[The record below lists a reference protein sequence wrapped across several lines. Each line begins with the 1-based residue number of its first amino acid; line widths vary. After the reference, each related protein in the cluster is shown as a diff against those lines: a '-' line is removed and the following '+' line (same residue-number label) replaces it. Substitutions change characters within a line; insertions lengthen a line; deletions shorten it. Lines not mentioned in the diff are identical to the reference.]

1 MREHVHTGPA
11 AFLFA
16 GLSAIVLI
24 HVLRIVAGQLSDRPG
39 TEGAGKVLAAFAL
52 AD

>member
-1 MREHVHTGPA
+1 MRDHVHTGLP

-16 GLSAIVLI
+16 GFSAIVML
-24 HVLRIVAGQLSDRPG
+24 HVLRALAAAMADRPG
-39 TEGAGKVLAAFAL
+39 TASAGKALAAFAL

>member
-1 MREHVHTGPA
+1 MRDHVHTGFY

-16 GLSAIVLI
+16 GFSAIVLI
-24 HVLRIVAGQLSDRPG
+24 HVLRYAATVIDDKAPTASKALG
-39 TEGAGKVLAAFAL
+39 AFAL